1 MATSARA
8 IALKGL
14 FAESYDRFKL
24 PTSVVE
30 KLVNFFDG
38 RGECVTDLSLSCAA
52 SEVVR
57 FEAEWHGYAADA
69 GILSVGDQ
77 RKLTGWLA
85 QRMLSAA
92 GASSE
97 KSSGVAGVVVSTL
110 EELGRPLDGVT
121 ASTLRAKLA
130 AKEKGEESDQC
141 IGALCVA
148 ILYLGRAFKEAERS
162 PRSTWHSSPTW
173 EELTALSM

>member
-1 MATSARA
+1 MAPSARA

-38 RGECVTDLSLSCAA
+38 RGETVTDLSLSCAS

-69 GILSVGDQ
+69 GILSVV
-77 RKLTGWLA
+77 
-85 QRMLSAA
+85 SA
-92 GASSE
+92 S
-97 KSSGVAGVVVSTL
+97 
-110 EELGRPLDGVT
+110 
-121 ASTLRAKLA
+121 
-130 AKEKGEESDQC
+130 
-141 IGALCVA
+141 CV
-148 ILYLGRAFKEAERS
+148 G
-162 PRSTWHSSPTW
+162 
-173 EELTALSM
+173 